1 MLYTT
6 SDKKHTLKH
15 SFYQMLHQPYRQ
27 FYNPYGTLFV
37 YLIYHGNHNSPTH
50 LLALINLH
58 RLRSDC
64 IQSKKKKTTNK
75 SQINCTDWHAL
86 KLVHENLYRE

>member
-64 IQSKKKKTTNK
+64 IQSKKKKQ
-75 SQINCTDWHAL
+75 QINH
-86 KLVHENLYRE
+86 KLTVLTGMH